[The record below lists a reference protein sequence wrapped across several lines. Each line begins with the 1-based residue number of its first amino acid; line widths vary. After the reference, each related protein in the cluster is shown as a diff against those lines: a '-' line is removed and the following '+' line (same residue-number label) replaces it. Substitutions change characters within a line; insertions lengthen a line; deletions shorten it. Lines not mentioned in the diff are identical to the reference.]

1 MDKGVHSVT
10 EIEAKWFCKH
20 RNLKE
25 GNVVL
30 VANYTMT
37 CGSLPMRR
45 VVKCEIDEDC
55 LVRTMMTEA
64 VSRDVRKLCLPRV
77 PE

>member
-1 MDKGVHSVT
+1 M
-10 EIEAKWFCKH
+10 
-20 RNLKE
+20 
-25 GNVVL
+25 VL
-30 VANYTMT
+30 VANYTTT

-77 PE
+77 TE